1 MCLENNPLKCK
12 PHAKFQGNR
21 WYSPKW
27 VRGSWGFLRILSSLL
42 CKLGR
47 LRQDGSTWQHILEY
61 SFFWKRISWR
71 AFEFIQAKISA
82 FVLSGYIKAGFFTPS
97 TEVMSIWTFKKR
109 NNLLNLTDLISCF
122 SKPYREICPQLFLS
136 FSTIIT
142 ITTAPYC
149 KLSCVTLSGV
159 ITYYGKKDSIVS
171 TAAETVTATIPVTH
185 DFFLSGA
192 GFISSVTRMVVATTV
207 VVEHTHELTVLGCFS
222 NLPTDRDFSIA
233 DRGTWLPTQLCAG
246 CANMWISRQN

>member
-1 MCLENNPLKCK
+1 MCLENNPPKCK

-27 VRGSWGFLRILSSLL
+27 VGGSWGFLRILSSLL

-71 AFEFIQAKISA
+71 PFEFIQAKISP
-82 FVLSGYIKAGFFTPS
+82 FVLSGYIKAGFFTPW

-149 KLSCVTLSGV
+149 KLQCVTLAGV
-159 ITYYGKKDSIVS
+159 ITYYAKKKIQ
-171 TAAETVTATIPVTH
+171 
-185 DFFLSGA
+185 FF
-192 GFISSVTRMVVATTV
+192 
-207 VVEHTHELTVLGCFS
+207 
-222 NLPTDRDFSIA
+222 
-233 DRGTWLPTQLCAG
+233 
-246 CANMWISRQN
+246 RQQQKL

>member
-1 MCLENNPLKCK
+1 MFYQTEGKLSVLNFTARRRRKILTLWKYLHFFVPTGLPLKNGQKERRGKLNKMCLENNPLKCK

-71 AFEFIQAKISA
+71 PFEFIQAKISP
-82 FVLSGYIKAGFFTPS
+82 FVLSGYIKAGFFTPWA
-97 TEVMSIWTFKKR
+97 EVMSIWTFKKR
-109 NNLLNLTDLISCF
+109 NNLFNLADLISCF

-149 KLSCVTLSGV
+149 KL
-159 ITYYGKKDSIVS
+159 
-171 TAAETVTATIPVTH
+171 
-185 DFFLSGA
+185 
-192 GFISSVTRMVVATTV
+192 
-207 VVEHTHELTVLGCFS
+207 
-222 NLPTDRDFSIA
+222 
-233 DRGTWLPTQLCAG
+233 
-246 CANMWISRQN
+246 